1 MQIMEKLTIINQ
13 NGQLVTDS
21 REVAEIVGKEHKNL
35 LRDIKG
41 YADILLS
48 SDLSSATFFVED
60 KYKDSTGRELPC
72 YLLTKKGCDMVANKM
87 TGKKGVLFTATYVTK
102 FEEMELALKTP
113 ILNPMSIE
121 DLVIL
126 QAQSV
131 KELKTKVS
139 LIGEKQDKLTERF
152 DNLDK
157 VNITGTQRQQLN
169 ATIKK
174 YALDNG
180 ITFGESYNEFY
191 SKFNTAFHSNI
202 KLKVYHYK
210 TKNNIKNLT
219 VPDYFERVGQLEDCL
234 RIANKMISGV
244 N

>member
-1 MQIMEKLTIINQ
+1 MEKLTIINQ